1 MIYKFR
7 IGGDITNP
15 VYAEFTD
22 AKLANEYAQNY
33 LNTGCYRVVCLESI
47 SENVIE
53 FYFDVV

>member
-7 IGGDITNP
+7 VGGDITNP

-33 LNTGCYRVVCLESI
+33 LNTGCYRVVCLESRTG
-47 SENVIE
+47 SSPVLGTT
-53 FYFDVV
+53 